1 MGGEGIEKLFEEMGL
16 SMEGVSFSLFMK
28 LLVGMGLMSTER
40 REYRFT
46 PSCWLGI

>member
-16 SMEGVSFSLFMK
+16 SMEGVRFCASLDHSLF
-28 LLVGMGLMSTER
+28 R
-40 REYRFT
+40 RLTDRVFQNRRFT